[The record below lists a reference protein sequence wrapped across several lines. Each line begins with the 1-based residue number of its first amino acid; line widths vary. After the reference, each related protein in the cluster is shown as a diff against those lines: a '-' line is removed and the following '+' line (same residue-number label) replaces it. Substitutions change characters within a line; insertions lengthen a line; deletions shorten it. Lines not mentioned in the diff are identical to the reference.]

1 MHIVPIS
8 DPADARLRDYIALT
22 DVSLRRPTE
31 PQDGRAYLVSLLA
44 SNVVMWVIALMFLR
58 PSLTGATRRRG
69 APCAS
74 GSGAPDSSVA
84 SSVWTLLAE
93 PRSFEELRDA
103 LLNEYE
109 VGEEE
114 CANELRTLLADLTAR
129 NLICNC

>member
-1 MHIVPIS
+1 VTEYRRAVDLMEAPLGDEIVAL
-8 DPADARLRDYIALT
+8 DPAAGICF
-22 DVSLRRPTE
+22 
-31 PQDGRAYLVSLLA
+31 GF
-44 SNVVMWVIALMFLR
+44 N
-58 PSLTGATRRRG
+58 
-69 APCAS
+69 
-74 GSGAPDSSVA
+74 SVA

-103 LLNEYE
+103 LLKEYE